1 MSSKQKPQIL
11 HTELVASSRL
21 FRVEQVHLQ
30 FSNGEERVYERM
42 QGGNRGAVMVVPML
56 DEHTVLLVKEYAVG
70 TETYELGFV
79 KGLIDPGES
88 AVEAANREL
97 QEEAG
102 FRADSLTHLMEI
114 ALAPGYFSSKMQILL
129 AQGLSPSKL
138 EGDEPE
144 PLELVPWPIED
155 LDGLLARPDF
165 NESRAISALF
175 LARKA
180 LKLN

>member
-1 MSSKQKPQIL
+1 M
-11 HTELVASSRL
+11 
-21 FRVEQVHLQ
+21 
-30 FSNGEERVYERM
+30 
-42 QGGNRGAVMVVPML
+42 
-56 DEHTVLLVKEYAVG
+56 
-70 TETYELGFV
+70 